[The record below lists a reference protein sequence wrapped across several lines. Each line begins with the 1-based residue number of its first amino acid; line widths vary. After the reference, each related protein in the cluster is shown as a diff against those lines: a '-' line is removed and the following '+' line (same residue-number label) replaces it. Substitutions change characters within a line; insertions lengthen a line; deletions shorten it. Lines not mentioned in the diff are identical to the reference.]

1 MTKTIIKKADVSDLE
16 EILSLQKTAYKSEA
30 EIYNDY
36 TISSLLQTLDEIK
49 NEFKTNI
56 FLKAVITDEIIGSVR
71 GTRKIQKPAI

>member
-36 TISSLLQTLDEIK
+36 TI
-49 NEFKTNI
+49 
-56 FLKAVITDEIIGSVR
+56 
-71 GTRKIQKPAI
+71 